1 MQHVFGYARVST
13 AGQSTDNQVDALKES
28 GCTEVFVENAVSGSR
43 NHLAP
48 QYRALIKRAKELRE
62 DGDDVTVRVTKLDR
76 FSRSTQHLLEG
87 VKELGDVGVSFE
99 ALYDNFTHDA
109 KSPMSRLLLTM
120 MGALAEFERELIR
133 SRMAEGRAAKR
144 AKGQISGQKPALRLA
159 AVEAI
164 RASYATGT
172 TTDRQLAA
180 QWNVSRSTIDRVL
193 GIHGFTKP
201 YISLDEWEA
210 AKKKAN
216 D

>member
-1 MQHVFGYARVST
+1 MHHVLGYARVST
-13 AGQSTDNQVDALKES
+13 AGQSTDNQVAALQES

-48 QYRALIKRAKELRE
+48 QYRALIKRAKELSE
-62 DGDDVTVRVTKLDR
+62 EGNDVTVRVTKLDR
-76 FSRSTQHLLEG
+76 FSRDTQHLLEG
-87 VKELGDVGVSFE
+87 VKELGDLGVSFE
-99 ALYDNFTHDA
+99 ALYDNFAHDA
-109 KSPMSRLLLTM
+109 KSPMSRFLLTM
-120 MGALAEFERELIR
+120 LGALAEFERELIR
-133 SRMAEGRAAKR
+133 SRMADGRAVKV
-144 AKGQISGQKPALRLA
+144 AKGQLSGKKPALRLV

>member
-1 MQHVFGYARVST
+1 MPHVLGYSRVST
-13 AGQSTDNQVDALKES
+13 AGQSTDNQVTALKES

-48 QYRALIKRAKELRE
+48 QYRALVARAKELRQN
-62 DGDDVTVRVTKLDR
+62 GDDVTVRVTKLDR

-87 VKELGDVGVSFE
+87 VKELGDLGVSFE

-109 KSPMSRLLLTM
+109 KSPMSRFVLTLL
-120 MGALAEFERELIR
+120 GALAEFERELIR

-144 AKGQISGQKPALRLA
+144 AKGQISGKKPALRRV

-193 GIHGFTKP
+193 GIHGFDKP

-210 AKKKAN
+210 ANKKADN
-216 D
+216 